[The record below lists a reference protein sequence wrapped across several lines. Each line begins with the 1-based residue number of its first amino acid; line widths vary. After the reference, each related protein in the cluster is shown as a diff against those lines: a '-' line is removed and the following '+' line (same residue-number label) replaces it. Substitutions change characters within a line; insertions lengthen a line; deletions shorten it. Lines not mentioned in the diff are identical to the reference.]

1 MQVTGQA
8 ISKLEQQIGQLATV
22 VGEREKGKFPSQPLP
37 NPKGQFQI
45 SEPSSSLNSHEQ
57 VQSIATLRSGKQ
69 VDNKVQMPNLDEDA
83 PINKSK
89 DEEVPTPLDNHSSS
103 APKIQTHPVT
113 NQLVRNYVTKAPF
126 PQRLVNPKKGA
137 QFGEILEVFKRVNI
151 NIPFLDAI
159 QQVPSYTKFLKDLC
173 TLKRKTNVP
182 KKAFLTEQ
190 VSSII
195 HRKSPVKYK
204 DPGNPTIS
212 CTIGENHFKRALLDL
227 GASVNLLPY
236 YVYVQ
241 MGLGGMKPTR
251 VVLQLADRS
260 MKYPR
265 GIVEDVLVQVDKFYF
280 VVDFI
285 ILDTQP
291 ISNLSDEIP
300 FILGRPFLA
309 TCDANSRSGMMTI
322 SFGNMTLDLNIFS
335 ISKQPLENDEVGE
348 VNLIDNLVTDTF
360 HQSSIKDPLEAC
372 LVHFGAD
379 FDFDKSIEEVNA
391 LLDSVPLIDS
401 ANWKSKVEPL
411 PFSSSP
417 PIPSIVKPLKLDLKQ
432 LPNTLKYAFLGPSES
447 LPVIIASDLSSTQEE
462 KLLQILKEHKEA
474 IGWSI
479 ADIKGIS
486 PSVVMHRIH
495 LEDNAKTSCE
505 AQRRLNPAMKEVVR
519 AEVLKLLDVGVIY
532 PISDSQWVRPVQV
545 VPKKSGITVV
555 KNDDNELVPTR
566 IQTSWRV
573 CIDYRKLNAV
583 MRKDHFPFLSLI
595 KCWKENSGDYKA
607 AIRPGQ
613 AGRGRIR
620 FDLVCKSGEALF
632 LGSVCLTSCGGD
644 GQSSEESHHGGGA
657 LETTAEVLEGGA
669 ASGETSGS
677 G

>member
-69 VDNKVQMPNLDEDA
+69 VDNKVQMPDLDDEA

-89 DEEVPTPLDNHSSS
+89 DGEVPTSPDNHSSS
-103 APKIQTHPVT
+103 APKIRTHPVAD
-113 NQLVRNYVTKAPF
+113 QPVRNYVPKALF
-126 PQRLVNPKKGA
+126 PQRLVNSKTGA

-159 QQVPSYTKFLKDLC
+159 QQVPLYAKFLKDLC

-195 HRKSPVKYK
+195 QRKSPVKYK

-236 YVYVQ
+236 SVYAQ

-251 VVLQLADRS
+251 VVLQLADRLV
-260 MKYPR
+260 KYPR

-280 VVDFI
+280 PVDFI

-291 ISNLSDEIP
+291 ASNLSDEIP
-300 FILGRPFLA
+300 VILGRPFLA
-309 TCDANSRSGMMTI
+309 TCYANISCRSGMMTI

-391 LLDSVPLIDS
+391 LLDFVPLIDS

-411 PFSSSP
+411 PLSSSP
-417 PIPSIVKPLKLDLKQ
+417 PIPSIVKPPKLDLKQ
-432 LPNTLKYAFLGPSES
+432 LPDTLKFAFLGPFES
-447 LPVIIASDLSSTQEE
+447 LLVIIASDLSSTQEE
-462 KLLQILKEHKEA
+462 KLLQILREHKEA

-486 PSVVMHRIH
+486 PSVVMHKIH
-495 LEDNAKTSCE
+495 LEDNAKTSRE

-519 AEVLKLLDVGVIY
+519 AEMLKLLDVGVIY
-532 PISDSQWVRPVQV
+532 PISDSQWVSPVQV

-555 KNDDNELVPTR
+555 
-566 IQTSWRV
+566 
-573 CIDYRKLNAV
+573 
-583 MRKDHFPFLSLI
+583 
-595 KCWKENSGDYKA
+595 
-607 AIRPGQ
+607 
-613 AGRGRIR
+613 
-620 FDLVCKSGEALF
+620 
-632 LGSVCLTSCGGD
+632 
-644 GQSSEESHHGGGA
+644 
-657 LETTAEVLEGGA
+657 
-669 ASGETSGS
+669 
-677 G
+677 